1 VNIPSDL
8 FSQDELAD
16 RKAAVDWAK
25 QAVSD
30 GEAERSI
37 MMQLQSTGW
46 TAPQSR
52 AIHDLAKR

>member
-1 VNIPSDL
+1 L

-25 QAVSD
+25 QEVSD

-52 AIHDLAKR
+52 AIYDLAKR